1 MAGLPIERTS
11 GGVGARLLL
20 LARRAPGLV
29 AMLLMALAGLGVS
42 IYLTVVHY
50 QGSNLA
56 LCPNTGA
63 IDCQKVTT
71 SPNSF
76 LFGTQIP
83 ITIPGMLWFIVSGAM
98 ALIALLAI
106 WNNRREPSRLR
117 LAHLLWGLAGMVFVL
132 ALIYAEIVVLHSL
145 CEWCTVVHVLT
156 LATFLIAL
164 NRWQQRGTPLPAL
177 SPEPARRRESAATT
191 TNGSGARKATN
202 STAKTNGTTRSGPR
216 VRR

>member
-1 MAGLPIERTS
+1 MAGLPVERS
-11 GGVGARLLL
+11 SDGVGARLLL

-29 AMLLMALAGLGVS
+29 ALLLMALAGLGVS

-63 IDCQKVTT
+63 INCQKVTT

-83 ITIPGMLWFIVSGAM
+83 ITIPGMLWFIVSGAL

-117 LAHLLWGLAGMVFVL
+117 LAHLLWGVAGMAFVL
-132 ALIYAEIVVLHSL
+132 VLIYAEIVALHSL
-145 CEWCTVVHVLT
+145 CEWCTVVHALT
-156 LATFLIAL
+156 FITFLIAL
-164 NRWQQRGTPLPAL
+164 NRWQQRDLPLPTL
-177 SPEPARRRESAATT
+177 SPDPGRSREGASATSTATRAAQST
-191 TNGSGARKATN
+191 GSGARP
-202 STAKTNGTTRSGPR
+202 GQRTRR
-216 VRR
+216 

>member
-1 MAGLPIERTS
+1 MAGLPIERS
-11 GGVGARLLL
+11 SDGVGARLML

-50 QGSNLA
+50 QGSDLLA
-56 LCPNTGA
+56 CPNTGVVN
-63 IDCQKVTT
+63 CVKVTT
-71 SPNSF
+71 SNNSY

-117 LAHLLWGLAGMVFVL
+117 LAHLLWGAAGMVFVL
-132 ALIYAEIVVLHSL
+132 ALVYAEIVQLHSL
-145 CEWCTVVHVLT
+145 CEWCTVVHLLT

-164 NRWQQRGTPLPAL
+164 NRWQQRGMPLPTLAL
-177 SPEPARRRESAATT
+177 EPAGRRE
-191 TNGSGARKATN
+191 NGNGARKAT
-202 STAKTNGTTRSGPR
+202 TTTTNGTARSAQSTGNGA
-216 VRR
+216 RRPAG